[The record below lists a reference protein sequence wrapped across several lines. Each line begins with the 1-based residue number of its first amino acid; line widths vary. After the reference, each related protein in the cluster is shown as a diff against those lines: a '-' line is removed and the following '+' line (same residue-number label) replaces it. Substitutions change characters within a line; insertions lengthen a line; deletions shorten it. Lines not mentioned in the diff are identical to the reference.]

1 VIFANKTAA
10 EVWKEHHCDRCFQ
23 PEQVEQRQ
31 TGRGRGCPILYRALV
46 NATPP
51 AEIVKGR
58 SDLMASAFR
67 CTAFTDKPA
76 STRRATAE
84 LAEEPPLFE
93 MDLFDGRS
101 LMDTDHA

>member
-10 EVWKEHHCDRCFQ
+10 AIWKEHHCDRCFQ
-23 PEQVEQRQ
+23 PDQVEQRQ
-31 TGRGRGCPILYRALV
+31 SGKGRGCPILYRAMV

-58 SDLMASAFR
+58 SDLMANAFR
-67 CTAFTDKPA
+67 CTEFSDKPP
-76 STRRATAE
+76 STRRAVVE
-84 LAEEPPLFE
+84 VEEPPLFE
-93 MDLFDGRS
+93 MDLWDGV